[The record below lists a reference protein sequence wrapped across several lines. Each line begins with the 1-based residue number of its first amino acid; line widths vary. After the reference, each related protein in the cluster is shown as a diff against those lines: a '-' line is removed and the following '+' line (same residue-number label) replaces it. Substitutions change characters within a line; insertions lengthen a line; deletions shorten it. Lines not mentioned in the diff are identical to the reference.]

1 MAFVR
6 QVHPSIGVV
15 TSKTRPRRGLLIAAG
30 VLAALCCTAAFLFF
44 VARDHG
50 HTNVMINEQSAP
62 ATARLPLHPQSP
74 AQQAAAPQ
82 KALGPQQ
89 VPSPSTLGPKNSPAP
104 VTPASN
110 SFKIARA
117 GGITYLGPVRLRLLR
132 TDPVKNTFDVSVILG
147 RRSFS
152 HKRLKL
158 NQPLWIA
165 VNRGA
170 SEVQM
175 VVTGIDKNAVT
186 GYWTQSSR
194 PPQLNTQSHPKRR
207 GAF

>member
-6 QVHPSIGVV
+6 QAHPSIGIVS
-15 TSKTRPRRGLLIAAG
+15 SKARARKGLLIAAG
-30 VLAALCCTAAFLFF
+30 GLAALCCTTAFLFF

-50 HTNVMINEQSAP
+50 HANVMINEQSAP
-62 ATARLPLHPQSP
+62 TALRLPVRPQSP

-82 KALGPQQ
+82 KALRPP
-89 VPSPSTLGPKNSPAP
+89 PSPSSLAPKNSPAP
-104 VTPASN
+104 VSSASN
-110 SFKIARA
+110 SFKIAR
-117 GGITYLGPVRLRLLR
+117 GSGITYLGPVRLRLLR

-175 VVTGIDKNAVT
+175 IVTGIDKNAVT

-194 PPQLNTQSHPKRR
+194 PPQLNTQPHPKRR
-207 GAF
+207 AAF